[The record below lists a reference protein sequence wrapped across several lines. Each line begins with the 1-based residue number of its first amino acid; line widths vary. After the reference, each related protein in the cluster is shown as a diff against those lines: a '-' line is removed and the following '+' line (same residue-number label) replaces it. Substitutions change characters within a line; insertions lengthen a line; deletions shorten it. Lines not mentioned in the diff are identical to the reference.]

1 MNMESR
7 LVVTVGEKG
16 GSELDGE
23 LGLGGC
29 KLLHLDWGGNGVL
42 LLKHRELCVIWS
54 LCCTTEVEETL

>member
-1 MNMESR
+1 MSMESR

-29 KLLHLDWGGNGVL
+29 KLLHLIGGAMGSY
-42 LLKHRELCVIWS
+42 C
-54 LCCTTEVEETL
+54 